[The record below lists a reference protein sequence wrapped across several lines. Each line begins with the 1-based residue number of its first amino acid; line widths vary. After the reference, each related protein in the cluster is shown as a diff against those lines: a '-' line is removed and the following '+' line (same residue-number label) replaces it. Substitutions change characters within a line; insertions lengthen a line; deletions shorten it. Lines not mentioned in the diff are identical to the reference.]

1 MGIIPS
7 PRYVNYFESLHH
19 LHDTLLLGADDD
31 GHQDVPP
38 RSDNLHGGDNK
49 LGRQAECKPLSLS
62 ISNLL
67 IPHG

>member
-1 MGIIPS
+1 M
-7 PRYVNYFESLHH
+7 ESNHH
-19 LHDTLLLGADDD
+19 HTHHDLLLLGADDD

-49 LGRQAECKPLSLS
+49 LGRQAECKSLSPS